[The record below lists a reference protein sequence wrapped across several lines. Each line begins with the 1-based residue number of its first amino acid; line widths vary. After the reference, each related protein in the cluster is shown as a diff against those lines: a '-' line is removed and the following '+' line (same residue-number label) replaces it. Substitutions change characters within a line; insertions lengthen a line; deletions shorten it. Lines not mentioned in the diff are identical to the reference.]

1 MPDKNLKLI
10 VISGCSGGGKSTLI
24 TELSKMG
31 YSVIHEAATRVL
43 EEQLAADGL
52 ITPWKNPLCFC
63 ELLIARAVDDFHR
76 ANSMTDPLKKI
87 IFFDR
92 SFLEGIRWYNTFNS
106 VNSDQYDNLIEAL
119 RYFHSIYITPPW
131 KEIYDQNDFRRHSF
145 DKSVDDYQRVAA
157 FYSECGYQLQEL
169 PKVNVRARADFILSA
184 TI

>member
-24 TELSKMG
+24 NELSKMG
-31 YSVIHEAATRVL
+31 YSVIHEAATRAL
-43 EEQLAADGL
+43 EEQLAADGP

-63 ELLIARAVDDFHR
+63 ELLIAKAVDDFHR
-76 ANSMTDPLKKI
+76 ANSMTDSLKKI
-87 IFFDR
+87 VFFDR
-92 SFLEGIRWYNTFNS
+92 SFLEGIRWHNTFNS
-106 VNSDQYDNLIEAL
+106 ISSNHYYSLIEQL

-131 KEIYDQNDFRRHSF
+131 KEIYVQNDLRRHSF
-145 DKSVDDYQRVAA
+145 NKSVEDYQRVVA
-157 FYSECGYQLQEL
+157 FYSECGYQLLEL